1 MTLSRF
7 ATSAVA
13 VVTSAS
19 VAALGM
25 SPAVA
30 AEDTHTGPKNIIY
43 MIGDGMG
50 YGHLAL
56 TNLYETGQSKY
67 LVDGDFGDEELKEKD
82 GEPVQSYEE
91 FNRLSMATFPM
102 GGSYDPEQAWK
113 THEYVTEGKITD
125 SAAAGTAMATGVK
138 TNNGILGMS
147 HYGMKEENMSER
159 AKKQGKSAGVVS
171 SVAYSEATPAAW
183 AAHNMDRDK
192 LQDITKEM
200 LGSDLDLVMAAG
212 HPFYNNDHEKLDT
225 PDYSFIYED
234 DYAKL
239 SEGQTDWTYFES
251 NDDFQKM
258 AGGDVEP
265 GKKYWGIAQVGST
278 LQNSRTGEA
287 EAPYSDKLN
296 DVVDLPTMTT
306 GALNALGQDDDGFSV
321 MIEGGAIDWAGHG
334 NNPVRDIEETQDF
347 NKAVDAA
354 IEWVEKNSSW
364 EDTLLIVTADHETG
378 YLSGANEVPTDKN
391 PEADNKFNAM
401 VGAKEEVGRHG
412 WYSGQHTN
420 QLVPFFFKGAGSAD
434 IKAHAAGTDPVRGD
448 FIDNTTVANLV
459 FDQWWTE
466 GATASGDESPSEEA
480 PKPSE
485 DEKPSEPSKTP
496 KHDGEAS
503 SSTNFGSGVA
513 AGMGILAAV
522 VAALAALAQQTGLVS
537 INPQALV
544 HLAQKVGL
552 R

>member
-19 VAALGM
+19 VVALGM

-30 AEDTHTGPKNIIY
+30 AEDTHAGPKNIIY

-147 HYGMKEENMSER
+147 HYGMKEENTSER

-200 LGSDLDLVMAAG
+200 LGNDLDLVMAAG

-239 SEGQTDWTYFES
+239 SGGQTDWTYFES

-334 NNPVRDIEETQDF
+334 NNPVRNIEETQDF

-496 KHDGEAS
+496 QHEGEAG
-503 SSTNFGSGVA
+503 SSTNFGAGVA